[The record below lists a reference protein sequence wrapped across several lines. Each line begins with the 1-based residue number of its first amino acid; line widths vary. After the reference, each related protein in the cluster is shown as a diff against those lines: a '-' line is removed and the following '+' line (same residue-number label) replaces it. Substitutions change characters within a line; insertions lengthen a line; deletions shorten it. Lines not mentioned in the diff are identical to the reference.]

1 MTTRNL
7 DALFEP
13 KSIALIGASNQ
24 PRSVGAVTA
33 KNLFE
38 AGFAGPIVTVNPH
51 EQAIRSTINYH
62 SVEELPLAPDLA
74 VIATPPPTV
83 PEIVASLGA
92 RGTRAVI
99 VVTAGFGEGGSA
111 EGGELRR
118 RTLEAAKPHLVRI
131 LGPNC
136 LGFISPAKG
145 INASFAHLTPL
156 TGGLA
161 FISQSGAL
169 VTAAIDWATARG
181 FGFSHVI
188 SIGDMIDVDFGDLLD
203 YLALD
208 QLTHAILLY
217 VESIVE
223 ARKFMS
229 AGRIAARN
237 KPVLVLKSG
246 RSSAGAKAAMSH
258 TGALAGADLVYDAAF
273 RRAGMLKVKELGEL
287 FEAVTTLSAGI
298 QVKGDRLTVVTNGG
312 GAGVLAADALE
323 EQGGR
328 LATLST
334 ETLAKLDSLLP
345 RIWSRGN
352 PIDVLGDASPER
364 YRGAVEALLGEPE
377 TDAIL
382 VMNCPTAVADSLGA
396 ATALVES
403 LPAERSMPV
412 LTAWLGETAALPARR
427 LFAANKI
434 ATYETPDD
442 AVTAFLH
449 LCAYGRNQ
457 ELLLE
462 TPLARPGTDAP
473 DREVARKLV
482 AEVLAVSRPLLTEPE
497 AKSVLEAYAIPTVD
511 TRTAR
516 DPAEAARIAA
526 EIGGR
531 VAIKI
536 LSPDIVHKSDVGGVR
551 LDLSGAE
558 VESAARE
565 MLDKVRGRAPQARL
579 TGFAI
584 EEMIRRPQA
593 FELLAGIADDPVFG
607 PVILFGQGG
616 TAAEIIRD
624 RAIGLPPLNL
634 VLAREMIGRT
644 RVARLLEG
652 YRDHPAAAIDE
663 VAVTLVKLSQLLI
676 DVPEI
681 TELDINPLI
690 ADSEGVL
697 ALDARIVVRSS
708 AAADRL
714 AIRPYPSEFEETI
727 ALADGAT
734 VFVRPIR
741 PEDQPKLV
749 AMVMESKPRDIYL
762 RFFSLMRQF
771 PHMMAARLS
780 QIDYSREMAFV
791 AIAPPG
797 SADAGDILGVAHMI
811 ADPNNERAEFAVM
824 VRSDWHGRGLGFKL
838 MQTVITCADRRGIGT
853 LYGDVLRENTTMLQ
867 MARALGFKVEKTDT
881 PQFFCVERSRSAA
894 DPAL

>member
-1 MTTRNL
+1 M
-7 DALFEP
+7 
-13 KSIALIGASNQ
+13 
-24 PRSVGAVTA
+24 
-33 KNLFE
+33 
-38 AGFAGPIVTVNPH
+38 
-51 EQAIRSTINYH
+51 
-62 SVEELPLAPDLA
+62 
-74 VIATPPPTV
+74 
-83 PEIVASLGA
+83 
-92 RGTRAVI
+92 
-99 VVTAGFGEGGSA
+99 
-111 EGGELRR
+111 
-118 RTLEAAKPHLVRI
+118 RI

-223 ARKFMS
+223 AQKFMS

-273 RRAGMLKVKELGEL
+273 RRAGMLRVKELGEL

-345 RIWSRGN
+345 RTWSRGN

-364 YRGAVEALLGEPE
+364 YRGAVEALLAEAE

-396 ATALVES
+396 ATAVVES
-403 LPAERSMPV
+403 LPAERSVPV

-427 LFAANKI
+427 LFAASKI
-434 ATYETPDD
+434 PTYETPDD

-482 AEVLAVSRPLLTEPE
+482 AEVLAIGRPLLTEPE

-579 TGFAI
+579 TGFSI

-634 VLAREMIGRT
+634 ALAREMIGRT
-644 RVARLLEG
+644 RVASLLEG
-652 YRDHPAAAIDE
+652 LPRPPSRRHRRGSTDARQ
-663 VAVTLVKLSQLLI
+663 AVTT
-676 DVPEI
+676 PH
-681 TELDINPLI
+681 
-690 ADSEGVL
+690 
-697 ALDARIVVRSS
+697 RRSG
-708 AAADRL
+708 DHGTRH
-714 AIRPYPSEFEETI
+714 
-727 ALADGAT
+727 
-734 VFVRPIR
+734 
-741 PEDQPKLV
+741 QP
-749 AMVMESKPRDIYL
+749 
-762 RFFSLMRQF
+762 
-771 PHMMAARLS
+771 
-780 QIDYSREMAFV
+780 
-791 AIAPPG
+791 
-797 SADAGDILGVAHMI
+797 
-811 ADPNNERAEFAVM
+811 
-824 VRSDWHGRGLGFKL
+824 
-838 MQTVITCADRRGIGT
+838 ADRRQRGRTRPRCPNSRPLVRGGEPARDPSVPFRVR
-853 LYGDVLRENTTMLQ
+853 GDVR
-867 MARALGFKVEKTDT
+867 AR
-881 PQFFCVERSRSAA
+881 
-894 DPAL
+894 

>member
-33 KNLFE
+33 RNLFE
-38 AGFAGPIVTVNPH
+38 AGFAGPIMTVNPH
-51 EQAIRSTINYH
+51 KQAIRSTINYH

-111 EGGELRR
+111 EGAELRR

-136 LGFISPAKG
+136 LGFISPARG

-223 ARKFMS
+223 AKKFMS

-273 RRAGMLKVKELGEL
+273 RRAGMLRVKV
-287 FEAVTTLSAGI
+287 
-298 QVKGDRLTVVTNGG
+298 
-312 GAGVLAADALE
+312 
-323 EQGGR
+323 
-328 LATLST
+328 
-334 ETLAKLDSLLP
+334 
-345 RIWSRGN
+345 
-352 PIDVLGDASPER
+352 
-364 YRGAVEALLGEPE
+364 
-377 TDAIL
+377 
-382 VMNCPTAVADSLGA
+382 
-396 ATALVES
+396 
-403 LPAERSMPV
+403 
-412 LTAWLGETAALPARR
+412 
-427 LFAANKI
+427 
-434 ATYETPDD
+434 
-442 AVTAFLH
+442 
-449 LCAYGRNQ
+449 
-457 ELLLE
+457 
-462 TPLARPGTDAP
+462 
-473 DREVARKLV
+473 
-482 AEVLAVSRPLLTEPE
+482 
-497 AKSVLEAYAIPTVD
+497 
-511 TRTAR
+511 
-516 DPAEAARIAA
+516 
-526 EIGGR
+526 
-531 VAIKI
+531 
-536 LSPDIVHKSDVGGVR
+536 
-551 LDLSGAE
+551 
-558 VESAARE
+558 
-565 MLDKVRGRAPQARL
+565 LDKVNGRAPQARL
-579 TGFAI
+579 AGFSV
-584 EEMIRRPQA
+584 EEMISRPQA

-634 VLAREMIGRT
+634 PLAREMIGRT
-644 RVARLLEG
+644 RVASLLEG
-652 YRDHPAAAIDE
+652 YRDRPAAAIDE
-663 VAVTLVKLSQLLI
+663 VALTLVKLSQLLI

-697 ALDARIVVRSS
+697 ALD
-708 AAADRL
+708 
-714 AIRPYPSEFEETI
+714 
-727 ALADGAT
+727 
-734 VFVRPIR
+734 
-741 PEDQPKLV
+741 
-749 AMVMESKPRDIYL
+749 
-762 RFFSLMRQF
+762 
-771 PHMMAARLS
+771 
-780 QIDYSREMAFV
+780 
-791 AIAPPG
+791 
-797 SADAGDILGVAHMI
+797 
-811 ADPNNERAEFAVM
+811 
-824 VRSDWHGRGLGFKL
+824 
-838 MQTVITCADRRGIGT
+838 
-853 LYGDVLRENTTMLQ
+853 
-867 MARALGFKVEKTDT
+867 
-881 PQFFCVERSRSAA
+881 
-894 DPAL
+894 PA

>member
-1 MTTRNL
+1 
-7 DALFEP
+7 
-13 KSIALIGASNQ
+13 
-24 PRSVGAVTA
+24 
-33 KNLFE
+33 
-38 AGFAGPIVTVNPH
+38 
-51 EQAIRSTINYH
+51 
-62 SVEELPLAPDLA
+62 
-74 VIATPPPTV
+74 
-83 PEIVASLGA
+83 
-92 RGTRAVI
+92 
-99 VVTAGFGEGGSA
+99 
-111 EGGELRR
+111 
-118 RTLEAAKPHLVRI
+118 
-131 LGPNC
+131 
-136 LGFISPAKG
+136 
-145 INASFAHLTPL
+145 
-156 TGGLA
+156 
-161 FISQSGAL
+161 
-169 VTAAIDWATARG
+169 
-181 FGFSHVI
+181 
-188 SIGDMIDVDFGDLLD
+188 
-203 YLALD
+203 
-208 QLTHAILLY
+208 
-217 VESIVE
+217 
-223 ARKFMS
+223 MS

-273 RRAGMLKVKELGEL
+273 RRAGMLRVRELGEL

-312 GAGVLAADALE
+312 GVGVLAADALE

-345 RIWSRGN
+345 RTWSRGN
-352 PIDVLGDASPER
+352 PIDLLGDASPER
-364 YRGAVEALLGEPE
+364 YRGAVEALLAEPE

-396 ATALVES
+396 ATAVVES
-403 LPAERSMPV
+403 LPAERSVPV

-427 LFAANKI
+427 LFAASKI
-434 ATYETPDD
+434 PTYETPDD
-442 AVTAFLH
+442 AVTAFMH
-449 LCAYGRNQ
+449 LSAYGRNQ

-462 TPLARPGTDAP
+462 TPLAHPGTDAP
-473 DREVARKLV
+473 DREVARKLI
-482 AEVLAVSRPLLTEPE
+482 AEVLAIGRPLLTEPE
-497 AKSVLEAYAIPTVD
+497 AKSVLQAYAIPTVD

-565 MLDKVRGRAPQARL
+565 MLDKVSGRAPQARL
-579 TGFAI
+579 TGFSI

-634 VLAREMIGRT
+634 PLAREMIGRT

-652 YRDHPAAAIDE
+652 YRDRPAAAIDE
-663 VAVTLVKLSQLLI
+663 VALTLVKLSQLLI

-708 AAADRL
+708 AAANRL

-727 ALADGAT
+727 VLADGSA

-749 AMVMESKPRDIYL
+749 AMVMESTPRDIYL
-762 RFFSLMRQF
+762 RFFSPMKQF
-771 PHMMAARLS
+771 PHLMAARLS

-791 AIAPPG
+791 AIVPPG
-797 SADAGDILGVAHMI
+797 SADAGDILGVARMI

-824 VRSDWHGRGLGFKL
+824 VRSDWHGRALGFKL
-838 MQTVITCADRRGIGT
+838 MQTLIACADRRGIGT
-853 LYGDVLRENTTMLQ
+853 LYGDVLRENATMLQ
-867 MARALGFKVEKTDT
+867 MARELGFKVETTDT
-881 PQFFCVERSRSAA
+881 PECFRVERSRPGPIEHDS
-894 DPAL
+894 

>member
-111 EGGELRR
+111 EGAELRR

-223 ARKFMS
+223 AQKFMS

-273 RRAGMLKVKELGEL
+273 RRAGMLRVKELGEL

-328 LATLST
+328 LTTLST

-345 RIWSRGN
+345 RTWSRGN

-364 YRGAVEALLGEPE
+364 YRGAVKALLAEPE

-396 ATALVES
+396 ATAVVES
-403 LPAERSMPV
+403 LPAERSVPV

-434 ATYETPDD
+434 PTYETPDD
-442 AVTAFLH
+442 AVTAFMY

-462 TPLARPGTDAP
+462 TPLAHPGTDAP

-482 AEVLAVSRPLLTEPE
+482 AEVLAIGRPLLTEPE
-497 AKSVLEAYAIPTVD
+497 AKSVLKAYAIPTVD

-565 MLDKVRGRAPQARL
+565 MLDKVSRRAPQARL
-579 TGFAI
+579 TGFSI

-634 VLAREMIGRT
+634 PLAREMIGRT
-644 RVARLLEG
+644 RVASLLEG
-652 YRDHPAAAIDE
+652 YRDRPAAAIDE
-663 VAVTLVKLSQLLI
+663 VALTLVKLSQLLI

-690 ADSEGVL
+690 ADSQGVL
-697 ALDARIVVRSS
+697 ALDARIVIRSS

-714 AIRPYPSEFEETI
+714 AICPYPSEFEETI
-727 ALADGAT
+727 VLADGSA

-749 AMVMESKPRDIYL
+749 AMVMESTPRDIYL
-762 RFFSLMRQF
+762 RFFGPMKQF
-771 PHMMAARLS
+771 PHLMAARLS

-797 SADAGDILGVAHMI
+797 SADAGDILGVARMI

-824 VRSDWHGRGLGFKL
+824 VRSDWHGRALGFKL
-838 MQTVITCADRRGIGT
+838 MQTLITCADRRGIGT
-853 LYGDVLRENTTMLQ
+853 LYGEVLRENTTMLQ
-867 MARALGFKVEKTDT
+867 MARELGFKVETTDA
-881 PQFFCVERSRSAA
+881 PECFRVERSRAG
-894 DPAL
+894 PIQHN

>member
-74 VIATPPPTV
+74 VIATPPPSV

-273 RRAGMLKVKELGEL
+273 RRAGMLRVKELGEL

-298 QVKGDRLTVVTNGG
+298 KVKGDRLTVVTNGG

-345 RIWSRGN
+345 RTWSRGN

-364 YRGAVEALLGEPE
+364 YRGAIEALLAEPE

-396 ATALVES
+396 AIAVVES
-403 LPAERSMPV
+403 LRAERSVPV
-412 LTAWLGETAALPARR
+412 LTTWLGETAALPARR

-434 ATYETPDD
+434 PTYETPDD

-462 TPLARPGTDAP
+462 TPLGRQGTDAP

-584 EEMIRRPQA
+584 EQMIRRPQA

-634 VLAREMIGRT
+634 ALAREMIGRT
-644 RVARLLEG
+644 RVASLLKG
-652 YRDHPAAAIDE
+652 YRDRPAAAIDE
-663 VAVTLVKLSQLLI
+663 VALTLVKLSQLLI

-708 AAADRL
+708 AAANRL
-714 AIRPYPSEFEETI
+714 AIRPYPSEFEETF
-727 ALADGAT
+727 ALADGST

-741 PEDQPKLV
+741 PEDEPKLV
-749 AMVMESKPRDIYL
+749 AMVMEFYAARHVSPLLQPDEAVSPHDGGATVTDRLQPRDGV
-762 RFFSLMRQF
+762 RRHS
-771 PHMMAARLS
+771 P
-780 QIDYSREMAFV
+780 
-791 AIAPPG
+791 
-797 SADAGDILGVAHMI
+797 AGQRRCWRYPRGRAH
-811 ADPNNERAEFAVM
+811 
-824 VRSDWHGRGLGFKL
+824 
-838 MQTVITCADRRGIGT
+838 DRRSEQ
-853 LYGDVLRENTTMLQ
+853 R
-867 MARALGFKVEKTDT
+867 ARRVRCHGSF
-881 PQFFCVERSRSAA
+881 
-894 DPAL
+894 